1 MKKLF
6 ISALCAIFAFSCFA
20 QDAAKT
26 KSGINYQNM
35 NTSVNPGDDFF
46 QYATG
51 NWINHNPQPPIY
63 PMWGSFTK
71 LDDDNTKAVAGI
83 IQDIAA
89 QKHANGSIEQKIA
102 DLYNLAMDSTRRNRE
117 GAEPVMREV
126 RKIQAISSREEL
138 IKYLTR
144 EHDNLLWSM
153 YIGVDDKNASQH
165 IVSINQGGLSMG
177 NRDYYVSKDPNV
189 VKIREA
195 AKKHYINL
203 FKLCGYSEKE
213 AKKNVNTIWKL
224 ETKLAKAHYSME
236 QLRDPEG
243 NYNKMSVAELTQRCH
258 GFDWAGY
265 LRNYGYNQTTEVLVG
280 QPAPIILACDMMM
293 NESLENLKLIY
304 EWQVIKGGAS
314 YLSDDFRNENF
325 AFSQSISGAEEM
337 TPRWQTAVDLVSSML
352 NDAVGQMYVKQYF
365 SPAAKERM
373 LVMIKNLQA
382 ALGQRIMDQAWMSDA
397 TKKVAIEKLNAFYVK
412 VGYPDK
418 WEDLSKL
425 VIDPKKSLYENI
437 IEASKFYFDLD
448 MQKNYNKPVDRD
460 EWQMPAQMVN
470 AYYNPTTNEICFPA
484 GILQPPFFDFNADDA
499 TNYGA
504 IGVVIAHEMTHGFD
518 DQGSQYDKDG
528 NLRNWWAESDI
539 NAFKATTEKM
549 AVFFDSLWV
558 IPNELHSN
566 GHLCLGEN
574 IADHG
579 GLNIAY
585 TALQMAQDMNGKL
598 PVENG
603 FTPEQRFFLSFA
615 NVWAGVSSDQIL
627 RYLTIND
634 VHSANHLRVNGGLAQ
649 CEYWYKAFNIKPG
662 DKLYVAPENRVNVW

>member
-1 MKKLF
+1 
-6 ISALCAIFAFSCFA
+6 
-20 QDAAKT
+20 
-26 KSGINYQNM
+26 
-35 NTSVNPGDDFF
+35 
-46 QYATG
+46 
-51 NWINHNPQPPIY
+51 
-63 PMWGSFTK
+63 
-71 LDDDNTKAVAGI
+71 
-83 IQDIAA
+83 
-89 QKHANGSIEQKIA
+89 
-102 DLYNLAMDSTRRNRE
+102 
-117 GAEPVMREV
+117 
-126 RKIQAISSREEL
+126 
-138 IKYLTR
+138 
-144 EHDNLLWSM
+144 
-153 YIGVDDKNASQH
+153 
-165 IVSINQGGLSMG
+165 
-177 NRDYYVSKDPNV
+177 
-189 VKIREA
+189 
-195 AKKHYINL
+195 
-203 FKLCGYSEKE
+203 
-213 AKKNVNTIWKL
+213 
-224 ETKLAKAHYSME
+224 
-236 QLRDPEG
+236 
-243 NYNKMSVAELTQRCH
+243 
-258 GFDWAGY
+258 
-265 LRNYGYNQTTEVLVG
+265 
-280 QPAPIILACDMMM
+280 
-293 NESLENLKLIY
+293 
-304 EWQVIKGGAS
+304 
-314 YLSDDFRNENF
+314 
-325 AFSQSISGAEEM
+325 
-337 TPRWQTAVDLVSSML
+337 
-352 NDAVGQMYVKQYF
+352 
-365 SPAAKERM
+365 
-373 LVMIKNLQA
+373 MIKNLQA

-437 IEASKFYFDLD
+437 IEASKFYFALD

-585 TALQMAQDMNGKL
+585 TALQMAQEKDGKL

-662 DKLYVAPENRVNVW
+662 DKLYVAPENRVNIW